1 MIMNPFA
8 NSSTRK
14 DIFCVLAITLILL
27 LEPTVAPVMA
37 QSATPA
43 AVVLEISGS
52 SKPPLAVREEIARG
66 AQITLAPE
74 ARLTLFHY
82 SGCTV
87 VTIVGGAVSITAS
100 GVEADATSVQSRKKG
115 PCPRVHLLSSEGVRS
130 SSGALVMRGASPFLQ
145 LSPHIDVVLAGGW
158 ALAVSSAEILDSEQ
172 HVAVPAWPVDDTSIR
187 SSEALAP
194 GKAYILRLHL
204 KSTSQPLDVPF
215 MVSNQAA
222 LGSSVL
228 RFE

>member
-1 MIMNPFA
+1 MNPLA
-8 NSSTRK
+8 SSWILK
-14 DIFCVLAITLILL
+14 GVLCAIALAPILL
-27 LEPTVAPVMA
+27 LEAAIAQVAAPN
-37 QSATPA
+37 ATPA

-74 ARLTLFHY
+74 ARLTLLHY

-100 GVEADATSVQSRKKG
+100 GVEADPASVQSRKKG

-145 LSPHIDVVLAGGW
+145 LSSHVDVVLAGGW

-194 GKAYILRLHL
+194 GKSYVLRLHL
-204 KSTSQPLDVPF
+204 KSTPQPLDVPF
-215 MVSNQAA
+215 VVSNQAA